1 MLHIYGGLI
10 FFDLRQT
17 KYLLFGLFFLILIS
31 RKVHRLYIYLI
42 LLFATVV
49 NGYGQFISGKI
60 VYSIQPIHYELK
72 SESAKINDLTQKMYE
87 TVHKQSFTLEFNR
100 EKSSFKQNKFLIAS
114 TNNDKYSTSINN
126 LASMLVTSDFDYY
139 LNLITKTTI
148 LEKKDGVLI
157 KNEYQTKNWEIT
169 NESKQIGDYL
179 CYKAIYIK
187 NYVGRNGKEI
197 SIPITA
203 WFAPSLPFVFGPK
216 DYNGLPGLILELQE
230 RKTIYNATSINL
242 SQEKELQIDFP
253 KGKTITEAEYAKK
266 VMSN

>member
-1 MLHIYGGLI
+1 MT
-10 FFDLRQT
+10 FDFRQT
-17 KYLLFGLFFLILIS
+17 KHLLFSLFFHNLNS
-31 RKVHRLYIYLI
+31 QKVCRLYIYLI
-42 LLFATVV
+42 LTFATIM
-49 NGYGQFISGKI
+49 NSYGQFVSGKI
-60 VYSIQPIHYELK
+60 VYQIQPINFDLK
-72 SESAKINDLTQKMYE
+72 SQSAKINSMTEKMYE
-87 TVHKQSFTLEFNR
+87 AAHEQSFTLEFNK
-100 EKSSFKQNKFLIAS
+100 EKSSFKQNKFLVTS
-114 TNNDKYSTSINN
+114 TTTDKYTTSMNN
-126 LASMLVTSDFDYY
+126 LASMLVTSDFNYY

-157 KNEYQTKNWEIT
+157 KNEYQTKDWEIT
-169 NESKQIGDYL
+169 KESKQIGNYL

-187 NYVGRNGKEI
+187 NYLGRNGKEI

-203 WFAPSLPFVFGPK
+203 WFAPSLPFTYGPK

-242 SQEKELQIDFP
+242 SQEKELKIEFP